1 MVNQKHLQ
9 QHFKLP
15 EHNVMDDWRVTL
27 IDRVDNRK
35 ELKRRE
41 SLWQYRLNTFFPH
54 GLNKKNVPAEYECN
68 LSFIAT

>member
-1 MVNQKHLQ
+1 
-9 QHFKLP
+9 
-15 EHNVMDDWRVTL
+15 MDDWRVTL